1 MRARWVQIGV
11 LAVVVAGVAWAAFV
25 VMGRDGNVSPS
36 ALIGRP
42 APQVTLDRF
51 DGTGPTA
58 LAEPGVVNVV
68 NFWAPWCVPCR
79 GEHRELGA
87 LRAGWDVTQVRLV
100 GVSFQSDLAAVGTFL
115 DEVGQGVPTV
125 TDGDGIAAI
134 EFGVVGVPETFVID
148 RAGIVRRR
156 FVGPVDTAELQRV
169 IDELLLE
176 TPAA

>member
-1 MRARWVQIGV
+1 MNRRRIQIV
-11 LAVVVAGVAWAAFV
+11 LLAIVVAGVAWAAFV
-25 VMGRDGNVSPS
+25 VMGRDSDVSPS

-51 DGTGPTA
+51 DGSGPTA

-79 GEHRELGA
+79 SEHRDLGA
-87 LRAGWDVTQVRLV
+87 LRSQWDVAQVRLV
-100 GVSFQSDLAAVGTFL
+100 GVTFQSDLAAIGRFL
-115 DEVGQGVPTV
+115 DEVGDGVPTV
-125 TDGDGIAAI
+125 TDADGLAAI

-156 FVGPVDTAELQRV
+156 FAGPVDTAELQRV
-169 IDELLLE
+169 IDEMLLE
-176 TPAA
+176 GPAT